1 MATTTP
7 ATHTPRAETRHSIPL
22 GAGAISAELRVAG
35 EPLHHGLLWD
45 LSRTGAC
52 LLARGAL
59 KLLHATGHDLE
70 LVLRPSLGVAEE
82 VTIPVATRWS
92 QPEGQQTFIGL
103 QFATSGLLE
112 NSFLAD
118 FLQES
123 WAA

>member
-1 MATTTP
+1 MASTTP
-7 ATHTPRAETRHSIPL
+7 ATRTPRAEARHSIPL
-22 GAGAISAELRVAG
+22 GAGAISAELRVG
-35 EPLHHGLLWD
+35 GQPLHHGLLWD
-45 LSRTGAC
+45 LSWTGAC

-59 KLLHATGHDLE
+59 QLLHAAGQELE

-103 QFATSGLLE
+103 QFAASGLLE